1 MEPDLQP
8 AVAGVVPGLEMKLGA
23 AEMDLEEA
31 AVTSAGLE
39 RPEVVGELRL
49 DAFAQPGEE
58 VAWGQRGRACQR
70 LRIYLVKL
78 GAVAYI
84 PTVTENEGGNRE
96 RSFDIYSRLLKDR
109 IILIGRPI
117 DDVVANLVVAQL
129 IYLAADDP
137 EKEIQIYV
145 NSPGGA
151 VSAGFAIY
159 DTMQYVQAPIS
170 TVCIGRAASFG
181 TVVLMAGAKGR
192 RFSLPSATIHMHQ
205 PLIGGKGLQGQ
216 ASDLDIHAREIVRIR
231 GVLNE
236 LIAKHTG
243 QALER
248 VERDTDRDFFLTPEE
263 AVDYGLIDGLI
274 QQTPVPVLA
283 ATH

>member
-1 MEPDLQP
+1 M
-8 AVAGVVPGLEMKLGA
+8 
-23 AEMDLEEA
+23 
-31 AVTSAGLE
+31 
-39 RPEVVGELRL
+39 
-49 DAFAQPGEE
+49 
-58 VAWGQRGRACQR
+58 
-70 LRIYLVKL
+70 
-78 GAVAYI
+78 AYI

-117 DDVVANLVVAQL
+117 DDVVSNLVVAQL
-129 IYLAADDP
+129 FFHAAAAT

-151 VSAGFAIY
+151 VTAGFAIY

-192 RFSLPSATIHMHQ
+192 RFSLPSSTIHMHQ
-205 PLIGGKGLQGQ
+205 PIIGGKGLQGQ

-231 GVLNE
+231 AVLND

-243 QALER
+243 QPLER

-263 AVDYGLIDGLI
+263 AVNYGLIDGII

-283 ATH
+283 ATAR